1 MKRLFSSPD
10 TVEVDLL
17 KSRMETAGFSC
28 EVRNESVPSR
38 LALGAVEHELWILH
52 DEDFRDAVRL
62 LKDWQDSSRRKK
74 GSSL

>member
-28 EVRNESVPSR
+28 EVRNESVPSP
-38 LALGAVEHELWILH
+38 LPLGAVERELWLLH
-52 DEDFRDAVRL
+52 DEDFPDAVRL
-62 LKDWQDSSRRKK
+62 LKDWQESSRGKK